1 MNISRIWMTLISKK
15 MEKKRSWFLC
25 RLRSSSNGIWKD
37 WLKRVERVIKEA
49 REFLRGLTNKSL
61 II

>member
-1 MNISRIWMTLISKK
+1 MTLISKK